1 MLTWLSNWRED
12 WSMPTIER
20 RIALLEQTTAGG
32 PLLIFVDE
40 PPTLEQRRSIED
52 AERAGRTVILVSW
65 LDAAL

>member
-1 MLTWLSNWRED
+1 
-12 WSMPTIER
+12 MPTIER